1 MHNPVL
7 LSKVIEYLDLKPG
20 DKIIDATFGFGGH
33 SKKISEKINGGKI
46 LGIER
51 DPEVIEQN
59 KDIPDNVNLIHG
71 HFGSLKSLAKD
82 NGFDNA
88 DGILMDIGFS
98 SYHIDE
104 SNRGFSFQKDE
115 PLDMRYDPTSNDLT
129 AEYIL
134 NNYSEREISEILWEY
149 GEERFSRPIAKKI
162 VETRKGNP
170 IKTTFQLVEIIDEV
184 VPFRKRGRISPAT
197 KTFQALR
204 ITVNQELEML
214 ERGLKDAEEVLKPG
228 GRLVVISFHSLE
240 DRIVKNFF
248 KKETFEI
255 LTKKPIT
262 PDEEEILKNPR
273 SRSAKLRVVI
283 KK

>member
-1 MHNPVL
+1 MHYPVL
-7 LSKVIEYLDLKPG
+7 LSKVIEYLDLKSG

-33 SKKISEKINGGKI
+33 SKEISEKINGGKI

-149 GEERFSRPIAKKI
+149 GEERLSRLIAKKI

-170 IKTTFQLVEIIDEV
+170 IKTTFQLVEIIDEA
-184 VPFRKRGRISPAT
+184 VPFRKRGRINPAT

-214 ERGLKDAEEVLKPG
+214 EQGLKDAEEVLKPG